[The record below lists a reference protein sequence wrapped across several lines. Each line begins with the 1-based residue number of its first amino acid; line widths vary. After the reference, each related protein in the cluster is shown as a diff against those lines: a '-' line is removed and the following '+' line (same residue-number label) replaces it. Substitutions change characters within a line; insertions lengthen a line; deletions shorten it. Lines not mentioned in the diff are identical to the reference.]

1 MASRGGYGYP
11 WGKGCYL
18 RDPNH
23 PYLTK
28 ECTVCRPDGLRL
40 PRVRVAVRKG
50 RTSASRH
57 LRNDEAGWGIP
68 HWGGIESKA

>member
-28 ECTVCRPDGLRL
+28 ECTVCRPDGL
-40 PRVRVAVRKG
+40 
-50 RTSASRH
+50 
-57 LRNDEAGWGIP
+57 
-68 HWGGIESKA
+68 